1 MDKVTQRTAAN
12 AEESASAS
20 EELNAQAEQMKG
32 YVAEL
37 VQIVGGSSHA
47 VTSAGGR
54 GASRALLQTDRS
66 GRSGRSGAKRAVLS
80 NFKPDLKGRKLL
92 ASGRTRAVSPEEIL
106 PMEDEGFKDF

>member
-1 MDKVTQRTAAN
+1 
-12 AEESASAS
+12 
-20 EELNAQAEQMKG
+20 MKG

-37 VQIVGGSSHA
+37 VQIVGGSSQS

-54 GASRALLQTDRS
+54 GASRVLLQR

-92 ASGRTRAVSPEEIL
+92 ASGRTHAVSPEEII
-106 PMEDEGFKDF
+106 PMEDEGFRDF